1 LRKGCYQGALARGHE
16 IINRKHIQ
24 AGTLESDAGAPDFT
38 TRGTEPYRRNDERGC
53 DMNEALKT
61 RRNRTDDPDCC
72 PIEATLA
79 RIGGKW
85 KALIMLRLFV
95 RTRRFN
101 ALLRTLPGCTQRM
114 LTTQLREL
122 EFDGLV
128 RREVYHEMPPRV
140 EYSLTEFGGTM
151 APVLRSMCEWGQAH
165 VHKIEPDFETALS
178 RAP

>member
-1 LRKGCYQGALARGHE
+1 
-16 IINRKHIQ
+16 
-24 AGTLESDAGAPDFT
+24 
-38 TRGTEPYRRNDERGC
+38 
-53 DMNEALKT
+53 MNEALKT